1 VNSHLVE
8 RVALGSRA
16 EQRQRG
22 VDGERRRAGACE
34 SPADDGDEGKGRP
47 HVVGREQR
55 WGVSCRPLNRERGGE
70 ETGERELQSLACPFS
85 FVRASPT
92 GPLNFPPYISM

>member
-1 VNSHLVE
+1 VGAAASGAEEGDDLVE

-55 WGVSCRPLNRERGGE
+55 WGVSCRPLNREWGGE
-70 ETGERELQSLACPFS
+70 ETGERESY
-85 FVRASPT
+85 RAW
-92 GPLNFPPYISM
+92 LVLFLL